1 MPKTL
6 VINCSLKTKSEALV
20 EVIRKFSDVDVAQY
34 NAFKTGFRIDGK
46 IDAVVVSGSGA
57 RIVEPRD
64 RQLFAGVADF
74 ISSTDIPTLG
84 ICFGHQL
91 LCLAFGANVGSLA
104 KPVLDQF
111 EQVHV
116 VEADS
121 LFRGFKERQAV
132 PFSENHYD
140 YVLKEGLGKAG
151 FVLLADSPSCEVE
164 AVKHSSKPFCGVQF
178 HPERI
183 ELKGEVHPEG
193 HRLLENF
200 YRTVVKR

>member
-20 EVIRKFSDVDVAQY
+20 AAIRKFSDVEVAQY
-34 NAFKTGFRIDGK
+34 TAFHTGFRLSK
-46 IDAVVVSGSGA
+46 EIDAVVVSGSGA
-57 RIVEPRD
+57 RIVDPND

-74 ISSTDIPTLG
+74 IKLTEFPTLG

-91 LCLAFGANVGSLA
+91 LCWAFGAKVGCLA
-104 KPVLDQF
+104 NPVLDQF
-111 EQVHV
+111 EQIHV

-121 LFRGFKERQAV
+121 LFGGFKEKQAV
-132 PFSENHYD
+132 LFSENHYD
-140 YVLKEGLGKAG
+140 YVLKDGLGKAG

-164 AVKHSSKPFCGVQF
+164 AVRHSSKPFYGVQF

-183 ELKGEVHPEG
+183 ELKGEKHPEG
-193 HRLLENF
+193 HGLLENF
-200 YRTVVKR
+200 YTNVVKR